1 MQWRRNFFDHEI
13 DMVAAFMDEIDA
25 VQICPTSMDSLI
37 WKVDPSGA
45 YSTKSAYNI
54 LKNDG
59 RSVNDDRAFKIIWN
73 LKIPPR
79 AIAFCWRIFR
89 NRLPTKANLR
99 KRHITLPSYK
109 CPLCDSEEED
119 IGHIMFSCRITRN
132 LWWEALRWVN
142 RVGPFPIEPKNHFMQ
157 FSHWN
162 RKSFIDNR
170 WVIKML
176 LSVN

>member
-79 AIAFCWRIFR
+79 AIAFCWRIFIVI
-89 NRLPTKANLR
+89 NQ
-99 KRHITLPSYK
+99 HIK
-109 CPLCDSEEED
+109 
-119 IGHIMFSCRITRN
+119 
-132 LWWEALRWVN
+132 
-142 RVGPFPIEPKNHFMQ
+142 K
-157 FSHWN
+157 
-162 RKSFIDNR
+162 
-170 WVIKML
+170 
-176 LSVN
+176 